1 MDQPHLSDLG
11 TLDVSAPVGR
21 HVRMGQPHL
30 SDHDALDVPAP
41 VGRHVRLEDDPGT
54 LLGDR
59 KYRPDVEGLRA
70 VAVGAVILFH
80 AKLAGFS
87 GGFVGVDVFYV
98 ISGFVI
104 TGVLLRK
111 LEASGS
117 LGFKDFY
124 ARRARRILPA
134 AGLVLIATILASYHW
149 LGFIRGAEVAD
160 DARWCAVFLA
170 NFHFLSI
177 GTNYFSSQL
186 PPSPLQNFWS
196 LAVEEQFYLVYP
208 CALALSLVVIPK
220 LSVRHKIMIFTG
232 AVVLGS
238 LSWSIYQ
245 TSADPYG
252 AYLSSLTRAW
262 ELALGGFVA
271 AGTQYWLRLRRGVAA
286 CMTWLGIAGILIAA
300 TLFTAST
307 PYPGWAA
314 VLPVAGAA
322 LIIAG
327 GMSAGRWGAE
337 FVLGTVVFRWLGKLS
352 YSLYLWSWPVLTI
365 AAESSSKPLSLS
377 QRLLTVLGAFVLA
390 ALSYAIVENPIR
402 HSKWMAVSWRR
413 GILLGVVIIFAVL
426 LVATL
431 EIHATH
437 TL

>member
-1 MDQPHLSDLG
+1 MKQPDLSDQLTLG
-11 TLDVSAPVGR
+11 TSAPVDR
-21 HVRMGQPHL
+21 FVQ
-30 SDHDALDVPAP
+30 S
-41 VGRHVRLEDDPGT
+41 EDDPGT

-59 KYRPDVEGLRA
+59 RYRPDVEGLRA

-80 AKLAGFS
+80 ANLVGFT

-117 LGFKDFY
+117 LGFMDFY

-134 AGLVLIATILASYHW
+134 AGLVLLVTIFASYQW

-160 DARWCAVFLA
+160 DARWCAVFLG

-177 GTNYFSSQL
+177 GTNYFASQL
-186 PPSPLQNFWS
+186 PPSPLQNYWS

-208 CALALSLVVIPK
+208 CALALSLVVIPR
-220 LSVRHKIMIFTG
+220 LSVRHKVMIFTG
-232 AVVLGS
+232 VVILSS

-262 ELALGGFVA
+262 ELAVGGFVA
-271 AGTQYWLRLRRGVAA
+271 AGTYYWLRMRRDVAL
-286 CMTWLGIAGILIAA
+286 CMTWLGMGGILVAA
-300 TLFTAST
+300 TEFSGST

-314 VLPVAGAA
+314 ILPVASAA
-322 LIIAG
+322 FIIMG

-337 FVLGTVVFRWLGKLS
+337 LLLGSFVFRWLGKLS
-352 YSLYLWSWPVLTI
+352 YSVYLWSWPVLTI
-365 AAESSSKPLSLS
+365 AVESTSKPLSVA
-377 QRLLTVLGAFVLA
+377 QRLLTILVSLVLA
-390 ALSYAIVENPIR
+390 ALTYALIENPIR
-402 HSKWMAVSWRR
+402 HSKWVARSWRR
-413 GILLGVVIIFAVL
+413 GILVGALIVIAVL
-426 LVATL
+426 VVATL
-431 EIHATH
+431 EIHSTH

>member
-1 MDQPHLSDLG
+1 MKQPDLSDQL
-11 TLDVSAPVGR
+11 TLDTSTPVDR
-21 HVRMGQPHL
+21 LVR
-30 SDHDALDVPAP
+30 S
-41 VGRHVRLEDDPGT
+41 EDDPGT

-80 AKLAGFS
+80 VKLVRFT

-134 AGLVLIATILASYHW
+134 AGLVLLVTVFASYHW

-160 DARWCAVFLA
+160 DARWSAVFLG

-177 GTNYFSSQL
+177 GTNYFASQL
-186 PPSPLQNFWS
+186 PPSPLQNYWS

-208 CALALSLVVIPK
+208 CALALSLVVIPR
-220 LSVRHKIMIFTG
+220 LSVRHKVMIFTG
-232 AVVLGS
+232 IVILGS

-262 ELALGGFVA
+262 ELAVGGFVA
-271 AGTQYWLRLRRGVAA
+271 AGTQYWLRIRRDVAL
-286 CMTWLGIAGILIAA
+286 CMTWIGIGGILVSA
-300 TLFTAST
+300 TEFTGST

-314 VLPVAGAA
+314 VLPVASAA
-322 LIIAG
+322 LIIIG

-337 FVLGTVVFRWLGKLS
+337 LLLGSFVFRWLGKLS

-365 AAESSSKPLSLS
+365 AVESASKPLSVT
-377 QRLLTVLGAFVLA
+377 QRLLTILASLVLA
-390 ALSYAIVENPIR
+390 ALTYALIENPIR
-402 HSKWMAVSWRR
+402 HSKWVARSWWR
-413 GILLGVVIIFAVL
+413 GILLGALIVTAVL
-426 LVATL
+426 VVATL
-431 EIHATH
+431 EIHSTH

>member
-1 MDQPHLSDLG
+1 MKQPDLFDRLTFG
-11 TLDVSAPVGR
+11 RSAPT
-21 HVRMGQPHL
+21 
-30 SDHDALDVPAP
+30 D
-41 VGRHVRLEDDPGT
+41 RLRQADDDPGT

-80 AKLAGFS
+80 ANLFGFT
-87 GGFVGVDVFYV
+87 GGFIGVDVFYV

-134 AGLVLIATILASYHW
+134 AGLVLLVTILASYHW

-160 DARWCAVFLA
+160 DARWCAVFLG

-177 GTNYFSSQL
+177 GTNYFASQL
-186 PPSPLQNFWS
+186 PPSPLQNYWS

-208 CALALSLVVIPK
+208 CALALSLVLIPR
-220 LSVRHKIMIFTG
+220 LSVRHKVMIFTG
-232 AVVLGS
+232 VVILSS

-262 ELALGGFVA
+262 ELAIGGFVA
-271 AGTQYWLRLRRGVAA
+271 AGTQYWLRMRRDVALG
-286 CMTWLGIAGILIAA
+286 MTWLGIGGILIAA
-300 TLFTAST
+300 TEFTGST

-314 VLPVAGAA
+314 ILPVASAA
-322 LIIAG
+322 LIIIG

-337 FVLGTVVFRWLGKLS
+337 VLLGSFVFRWLGKLS

-365 AAESSSKPLSLS
+365 AVESTSKPLSVV
-377 QRLLTVLGAFVLA
+377 QRLLTILASLVLSILTY
-390 ALSYAIVENPIR
+390 ALIENPIR
-402 HSKWMAVSWRR
+402 HSKFVARSWRR
-413 GILLGVVIIFAVL
+413 GILVGALIVIAVL
-426 LVATL
+426 VVATL
-431 EIHATH
+431 EIHSTH